1 MYLEFTPSP
10 HLKLCSLKPPNISMK
25 LTLLPL
31 HRTSSHIS
39 VAFTPPST
47 PSFLNP
53 PLLFCDSPAMLKS
66 LGLFQLWLSY
76 KLLIFSDPKI
86 SPFCCP
92 KPLLFV
98 GMSIPW
104 AMASTPSLKISESPG
119 WAHIGSP
126 IHLNGNPL
134 QYSCL
139 ENSMDRKAWWAIIHG
154 VSKSQTRLSD

>member
-47 PSFLNP
+47 PFFLNP
-53 PLLFCDSPAMLKS
+53 PLLFCDSPAMLKP

-86 SPFCCP
+86 SPFCCL

-119 WAHIGSP
+119 WAHIRVFHSSKWQPTPVLLSGEFHGQRS
-126 IHLNGNPL
+126 LVGYNPWGL
-134 QYSCL
+134 K
-139 ENSMDRKAWWAIIHG
+139 E
-154 VSKSQTRLSD
+154 SDTTK